1 MIDAF
6 AYSCNSAF
14 STIGTELDMTKFAS
28 TAKGLLFNEKLP
40 IEIEYNKSEF
50 NLSNEST
57 TFDIMQTSIGQG
69 TTLVTPI
76 HMAMIAS
83 SIANNGKLM
92 KPYLV
97 DKIESSDK
105 SVVTKTE
112 NEEYARLM
120 TKKEAKQLQK
130 YMRAVVEYGTG
141 KIMAYSKYTAYGKTG
156 TAEID
161 KNNNVNS
168 WFVGYGEKDGKKI
181 AIAVVIE
188 DMPEGSDSA
197 VKCVKAIF
205 DDYFE

>member
-1 MIDAF
+1 M
-6 AYSCNSAF
+6 
-14 STIGTELDMTKFAS
+14 LKFIS
-28 TAKGLLFNEKLP
+28 NLLFNEKLP

-120 TKKEAKQLQK
+120 TKK
-130 YMRAVVEYGTG
+130 R
-141 KIMAYSKYTAYGKTG
+141 SKA
-156 TAEID
+156 APEIYE
-161 KNNNVNS
+161 S
-168 WFVGYGEKDGKKI
+168 R
-181 AIAVVIE
+181 
-188 DMPEGSDSA
+188 
-197 VKCVKAIF
+197 C
-205 DDYFE
+205 

>member
-1 MIDAF
+1 MIDVF

-40 IEIEYNKSEF
+40 VEIEYNKSEF

-112 NEEYARLM
+112 NEEYASLM
-120 TKKEAKQLQK
+120 TKKKQSSS
-130 YMRAVVEYGTG
+130 RN
-141 KIMAYSKYTAYGKTG
+141 I
-156 TAEID
+156 
-161 KNNNVNS
+161 
-168 WFVGYGEKDGKKI
+168 
-181 AIAVVIE
+181 
-188 DMPEGSDSA
+188 
-197 VKCVKAIF
+197 
-205 DDYFE
+205 